1 MVSTIDYSQFVHA
14 REGVVDRRIFSDS
27 EIYTTEMERIFARA
41 WNFMCH
47 ESQIPEIGDFFMN
60 RIGDD
65 QVIAVRNKQKGI
77 SVLLNSCR
85 HRGNAVCRAE
95 QGRAK
100 TFICP
105 YHGWSYGLDGELI
118 GVPGL
123 KDFYRNDLKKDEFR
137 LGHAAKVK
145 SYKGL
150 VFATMDPQAPPLE
163 EYLGEVGRLGLD
175 MVAERG
181 EVEVVDGVQ
190 KNIIDCNW
198 KIAVDNLFDWYH
210 PAVSHKSAIQAGFLP
225 ALSSGDALRPL
236 MQMVMLGEYG
246 HAISGPRSTHE
257 ELKEIRTSGVQV
269 RPSLAARAHDAPRLE
284 KVMGRAGVR
293 SLGHPNIFPNL
304 WITLE
309 GSQLCLRLPRGP
321 LQTELWWFTFVPKHA
336 PESVKQ
342 AFIRTVSH
350 IFGPA
355 GLLEQDDGEN
365 WQQCTRAS
373 VGALNRRY
381 TVYIGMG
388 LRHDE
393 VTRDGG
399 QACIETVVNEH
410 GQRWTYQAWSDWMM
424 AKDWQA
430 LKTNHTAPPTDVV

>member
-1 MVSTIDYSQFVHA
+1 
-14 REGVVDRRIFSDS
+14 
-27 EIYTTEMERIFARA
+27 
-41 WNFMCH
+41 
-47 ESQIPEIGDFFMN
+47 
-60 RIGDD
+60 
-65 QVIAVRNKQKGI
+65 
-77 SVLLNSCR
+77 
-85 HRGNAVCRAE
+85 
-95 QGRAK
+95 
-100 TFICP
+100 
-105 YHGWSYGLDGELI
+105 
-118 GVPGL
+118 
-123 KDFYRNDLKKDEFR
+123 
-137 LGHAAKVK
+137 
-145 SYKGL
+145 
-150 VFATMDPQAPPLE
+150 
-163 EYLGEVGRLGLD
+163 
-175 MVAERG
+175 
-181 EVEVVDGVQ
+181 
-190 KNIIDCNW
+190 
-198 KIAVDNLFDWYH
+198 
-210 PAVSHKSAIQAGFLP
+210 
-225 ALSSGDALRPL
+225 
-236 MQMVMLGEYG
+236 
-246 HAISGPRSTHE
+246 
-257 ELKEIRTSGVQV
+257 
-269 RPSLAARAHDAPRLE
+269 
-284 KVMGRAGVR
+284 VR

-336 PESVKQ
+336 PEPLKH

-381 TVYIGMG
+381 PVYIGMG

-430 LKTNHTAPPTDVV
+430 LRTNHTAPPTDVV